1 MMLPV
6 IEVFTLSILGLAVGS
21 FANVCVYRLPRD
33 RSPLIGRSRCPDCD
47 EQLPWFDN
55 IPLLSYLLLGGK
67 CRFCGEGVP
76 PVYPLGELTGFIVF
90 LVGGYRWLW
99 VPTSEWT
106 NFFVF
111 VFFVMICVTISR
123 IDYHE
128 SIIPNELNY
137 TFLVVGLVISPF
149 THHPLF
155 PGPSGYWYPGQLRSA
170 VGGMV
175 LGGGL
180 FFMLAVLSPLF
191 YGKPALGM
199 GDVKLMG
206 AMGVWLGPKLIFMTL
221 ILGSVI
227 GALIGSILM
236 LVQGRS
242 LRTEIPFGPFLCV
255 SGIIA
260 LMYGHEIFNWYL
272 ELM

>member
-1 MMLPV
+1 MLLTV
-6 IEVFTLSILGLAVGS
+6 LEILVFSVLGLALGS
-21 FANVCVYRLPRD
+21 FANVCVYRLSRD
-33 RSPLIGRSRCPDCD
+33 TSPLVGRSRCPNCD
-47 EQLPWFDN
+47 KQIPWYDN
-55 IPLLSYLLLGGK
+55 IPLLSYLLLRGT
-67 CRFCGEGVP
+67 CRFCRQRISLR
-76 PVYPLGELTGFIVF
+76 YPLGELTGALVF
-90 LVGGYRWLW
+90 WGGWYRWLW
-99 VPTSEWT
+99 NTDPEWV

-111 VFFVMICVTISR
+111 VFFVMMCVTISR

-137 TFLVVGLVISPF
+137 SFLLVGLALAPF

-155 PGPSGYWYPGQLRSA
+155 PGPSGYWFPGQIRSA
-170 VGGMV
+170 AGGLI

-180 FFMLAVLSPLF
+180 FFVLALVSPLF

-206 AMGVWLGPKLIFMTL
+206 AMGIWLGPKLIFLTL

-227 GALIGSILM
+227 GALVGTTLM
-236 LVQGRS
+236 VIQGRS
-242 LRTEIPFGPFLCV
+242 LRTEIPFGPFLCI

-260 LMYGHEIFNWYL
+260 LGFGHEIFDWYL
-272 ELM
+272 GLM